1 MTRWAVACDGRH
13 QRTLYMV
20 DQRRYPDAGWWTD
33 DPEKMQRFQE
43 QADAERTV
51 ARLRHNNPRIL
62 PCK

>member
-1 MTRWAVACDGRH
+1 
-13 QRTLYMV
+13 MV